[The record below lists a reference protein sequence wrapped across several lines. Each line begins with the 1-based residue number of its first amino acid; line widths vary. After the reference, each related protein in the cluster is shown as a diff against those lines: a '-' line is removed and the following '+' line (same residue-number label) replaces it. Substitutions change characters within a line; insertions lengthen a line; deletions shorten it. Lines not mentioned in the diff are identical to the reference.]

1 MEVQQNEKKGK
12 KIPMPRTF
20 NMLYEVLRSGNKI
33 STPKNEEGY
42 KVAEETDILTADLQ
56 TQACGREKLKGAN
69 MTITK
74 SSPGSCVSCLA
85 RFAVELGRIGGSSD
99 PCSLRFRGS
108 QPCYRI
114 GSSNLVR

>member
-1 MEVQQNEKKGK
+1 MS
-12 KIPMPRTF
+12 RTF

-85 RFAVELGRIGGSSD
+85 RFAAELGRIGGSSV